1 MQENIEVNNPMYI
14 QDDIDD
20 EDIHLER
27 AFPLQEK
34 VRLNYFCPVVIFK
47 LTVIFNSQ
55 VDILEIQY
63 MTPFTVLVVVPQ

>member
-1 MQENIEVNNPMYI
+1 MQENLEVNNPMYI
-14 QDDIDD
+14 QDEIDD

-34 VRLNYFCPVVIFK
+34 VIFKSLNLVIFI
-47 LTVIFNSQ
+47 LTGIFNSQ

-63 MTPFTVLVVVPQ
+63 MIPFIVLVVVLR